1 MTVLRGGSLKL
12 WLRMGLFSGILWGW
26 LVASP
31 LMAAGK
37 SEVEIKADKLQ
48 IDAENRQ
55 AVFTGHVRFS
65 YEEVQ
70 FRCERLLIRYDEQG
84 APLFLTAT
92 GKVTIRQQGTL
103 AEAARAEMTVK
114 TGVVVLSG
122 NPRVVRDRNTLSGK
136 TVRLNVRTGEVEVA
150 EAVGT
155 FVFPE
160 KAEVSP

>member
-1 MTVLRGGSLKL
+1 MTVLRGRGLKL
-12 WLRMGLFSGILWGW
+12 LLWMGVLFGA
-26 LVASP
+26 LVATT
-31 LMAAGK
+31 LLAQEK
-37 SEVEIKADKLQ
+37 TEVEIRADKLE

-55 AVFTGHVRFS
+55 AVFTGNVRFS
-65 YEEVQ
+65 YDGVQ
-70 FRCERLLIRYDEQG
+70 FECAQLLIRYDERG

-155 FVFPE
+155 FVFPG
-160 KAEVSP
+160 KAGGLP

>member
-1 MTVLRGGSLKL
+1 MIVLRGGSINRLL
-12 WLRMGLFSGILWGW
+12 WMGVFSGFFWGW
-26 LVASP
+26 PVASP
-31 LMAAGK
+31 LMAQGK

-48 IDAENRQ
+48 IDAESRQ

-65 YEEVQ
+65 YDGVQ
-70 FRCERLLIRYDEQG
+70 FGCERLLIRYDEQG

-92 GKVTIRQQGTL
+92 GKVSIRQQGTL
-103 AEAARAEMTVK
+103 AEAARAEMTMK

-155 FVFPE
+155 FVFPG
-160 KAEVSP
+160 KAGVSP